1 MDHPCHKCGQS
12 IEDGKAFC
20 AQCGAPQIR
29 VLMPEAPIDHT
40 IAAGAAAVL
49 PSVSQETLP
58 IFPGA
63 GIRSAPSRWSQ
74 YLRPCALAAGVGALL
89 MSVGLNAFVGALG
102 AGFLAAT
109 LAERRSPGST
119 TRATAGAA
127 VGGLSGLLLFCM
139 SAFLETLAVVV
150 LHKGYELRSQMMEK
164 VQQAA
169 ARYPGPEVQPFI
181 DFVNSPG
188 GFAFMLVA
196 SLIFALLMFVVL
208 GGVGGAVSAAFSGKR
223 NKP

>member
-29 VLMPEAPIDHT
+29 VLMPETPAEPA
-40 IAAGAAAVL
+40 AAGEAVL
-49 PSVSQETLP
+49 SALSQESAARLSVASEGSVSS
-58 IFPGA
+58 GW
-63 GIRSAPSRWSQ
+63 SRF
-74 YLRPCALAAGVGALL
+74 LRPSALAAGVAALL
-89 MSVGLNAFVGALG
+89 MAVGLNAFVGALG
-102 AGFLAAT
+102 AGFLAVT
-109 LAERRSPGST
+109 LAQRRSPGLT
-119 TRATAGAA
+119 TRAAAGAA

-139 SAFLETLAVVV
+139 SALLETLAVVV
-150 LHKGYELRSQMMEK
+150 LHKGDELRSQMMEK

-181 DFVNSPG
+181 DFVKSPG
-188 GFAFMLVA
+188 GFTFMLVA
-196 SLIFALLMFVVL
+196 SLIFALVMFVVL

-223 NKP
+223 KKP

>member
-29 VLMPEAPIDHT
+29 VQMPEAPVEP
-40 IAAGAAAVL
+40 AAVGDAALSVLGQEVDPLFRGAALSPVR
-49 PSVSQETLP
+49 P
-58 IFPGA
+58 
-63 GIRSAPSRWSQ
+63 RWSQ
-74 YLRPCALAAGVGALL
+74 FLRPCALAAGVAAVL

-109 LAERRSPGST
+109 LAERRTPGSAA
-119 TRATAGAA
+119 RATGGAA

-139 SAFLETLAVVV
+139 SAVLETLAIVV
-150 LHKGYELRSQMMEK
+150 LHKGDDLRGQMMEK

-181 DFVNSPG
+181 DFVKSPG
-188 GFAFMLVA
+188 GFTFMLVA
-196 SLIFALLMFVVL
+196 SLIFALVMFVVL

-223 NKP
+223 KKP